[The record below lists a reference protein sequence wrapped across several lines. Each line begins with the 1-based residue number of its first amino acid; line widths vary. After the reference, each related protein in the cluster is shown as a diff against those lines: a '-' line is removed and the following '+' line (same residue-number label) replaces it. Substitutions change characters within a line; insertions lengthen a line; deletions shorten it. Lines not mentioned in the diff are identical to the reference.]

1 MKKKLLSSTITRIL
15 FVIMLCLPA
24 WNSMQAKDPEAY
36 AVLDKETGT
45 LTFKYDTERPKG
57 AYKLN
62 KEEDLPAWVVKDMY
76 QMSNMNRIKK
86 VVFEKSFAQARPE
99 SCHEWFYGCNELT
112 TIEGIENLNTE
123 NATSMCN
130 MFCNC
135 SSLTSIDV
143 SNFNTKNV
151 TNMRSM
157 FAYCS
162 NLTTID
168 VSNFD
173 TQNVEEMESMFSSC
187 KNITKLDLSNFNTQ
201 NVMTMGWMFYRCT
214 SLEELNISNFN
225 TQNVEDMQSMFE
237 ECSGLNELN
246 VSNFNTQNVTNMDWM
261 FHNCKKL
268 TDIDVSR
275 FNTQNVTRMKAM
287 FYNCINIT
295 KLNLANFDTKNV
307 THMGVMF
314 YGCNELTTIYA
325 SDKFVTT
332 KVDISDNMFTNCKK
346 LVGAVPYDSEK
357 IGHEMANYETGYF
370 TDITKTGI
378 EAASISD
385 NAVATYYDVQGRRL
399 DAPQKGI
406 NIMKRGGRTTKVLVK

>member
-1 MKKKLLSSTITRIL
+1 MKRNLLSSTITRIL

-36 AVLDKETGT
+36 AVLDKETCT

-62 KEEDLPAWVVKDMY
+62 KEEDLPAWVIKDMY

-86 VVFEKSFAQARPE
+86 VVFEDSFAQARPE

-143 SNFNTKNV
+143 SHFNTKNV
-151 TNMRSM
+151 TNMSNM
-157 FAYCS
+157 FAHCS

-173 TQNVEEMESMFSSC
+173 TQNVEGMESMFAYC
-187 KNITKLDLSNFNTQ
+187 NKLTKLDLSNFNTQ

-214 SLEELNISNFN
+214 NLEELNISNFN

-237 ECSGLNELN
+237 ECSG
-246 VSNFNTQNVTNMDWM
+246 
-261 FHNCKKL
+261 L

-295 KLNLANFDTKNV
+295 ELNLAKFDTKKV
-307 THMGVMF
+307 THMGIMF
-314 YGCNELTTIYA
+314 YGCINLTTIYA

-332 KVDISDNMFTNCKK
+332 AVEISDNMFDNCKK

-357 IGHEMANYETGYF
+357 VGHEMANYETGYF

-406 NIMKRGGRTTKVLVK
+406 NIMKRGGRTMKVLVK

>member
-1 MKKKLLSSTITRIL
+1 MKRNLLSSTITRIL

-36 AVLDKETGT
+36 AVLDKETCT

-86 VVFEKSFAQARPE
+86 VVFEESFAQARPE

-143 SNFNTKNV
+143 SRFNTKNV
-151 TNMRSM
+151 TNMNSM
-157 FAYCS
+157 FAHCS

-173 TQNVEEMESMFSSC
+173 TQNVEG
-187 KNITKLDLSNFNTQ
+187 I
-201 NVMTMGWMFYRCT
+201 YRCT

-246 VSNFNTQNVTNMDWM
+246 VSSFNTQNVTNMDWM

-295 KLNLANFDTKNV
+295 ELNLAKFDTKKV
-307 THMGVMF
+307 THMGIMF
-314 YGCNELTTIYA
+314 YGCINLTTIYA

-332 KVDISDNMFTNCKK
+332 AVEISDNMFDNCKK

-357 IGHEMANYETGYF
+357 VGHEMANYETGYF

-406 NIMKRGGRTTKVLVK
+406 NIMKRGGRTMKVLVK